1 MEAREKEKI
10 LSSIRKK
17 LQELGM
23 STKQEKLSGMSDA
36 DREAKMAQVKEER
49 AVLMR
54 EFLRVSS
61 EIRDPDYSDMS
72 EEERAEEAERLRQE
86 AIEEALRLEMAG
98 DLQGSL
104 EKQCVA
110 RIVDFDPKQQG
121 MYFNCFFFFDPA
133 TFDHDQESPFG
144 PMRFTYK
151 VYGNVKPEV
160 CEAVNILSV
169 KIACSDVGFPI
180 QVYGSALP
188 ETASTTSAY
197 ISSAVTETI
206 ANASNP
212 SYPCCMA
219 EILSQPY
226 TCGKHIQLTCHVIFL
241 QDEPLILTGPK
252 RGLAL
257 LDNNYVETDLKIKDH
272 QGQDRELSKGIII
285 IRGIA
290 GRSLKKCE
298 VETNSLATRLSTVDV
313 MYAVVIRA
321 VEGTIGIR
329 VLQGEFA
336 GTITA
341 HTTSIQKKIVLYDS
355 KVAGAKTRDG
365 NVQLMRP
372 VVCVYVRDMLIID
385 TETSAGEYSRLEFT
399 PKGNSGERVVI
410 TLGGTK
416 LRVKVAWSIM
426 DP

>member
-1 MEAREKEKI
+1 MAAAAPRTWKVQAMEAREKEKI

-98 DLQGSL
+98 DHQGSL

-110 RIVDFDPKQQG
+110 SIVDFDPKQQG

-180 QVYGSALP
+180 QVYGS
-188 ETASTTSAY
+188 
-197 ISSAVTETI
+197 VI
-206 ANASNP
+206 ARDSMDHKCVYLFRRDRDHCQCIK
-212 SYPCCMA
+212 S
-219 EILSQPY
+219 
-226 TCGKHIQLTCHVIFL
+226 K
-241 QDEPLILTGPK
+241 DEPLILTGPT

-298 VETNSLATRLSTVDV
+298 
-313 MYAVVIRA
+313 
-321 VEGTIGIR
+321 
-329 VLQGEFA
+329 GEFA

-341 HTTSIQKKIVLYDS
+341 HTTSIQKKIVIYDS

-372 VVCVYVRDMLIID
+372 VLCVYVRDMLIID

-410 TLGGTK
+410 TLGATK